1 MQFNYFLKDWLGK
14 ILPDSFAFR
23 YFSRLPEF
31 NTWKKNHIKDTTP
44 SFEQREQL
52 YEFLYKNKVNGEA
65 INYFEMGVWFGAAI
79 KSWNQ
84 LDSNPQSKYFGF
96 DTFTGL
102 PETWEGLT
110 ANAEPGTFNVGGS
123 IENVKINDSRVELIE
138 GLFQDT
144 VPGFLSK
151 TELDYQR
158 TNIIHIDSDLYT
170 SALYCLTKFDH
181 IMKAGDIII
190 FDEFSS
196 MDEFWALSD
205 YCKSYRRSYQ
215 VLGHAGSYFQYLAI
229 ELT

>member
-1 MQFNYFLKDWLGK
+1 MKDLLAK
-14 ILPDSFAFR
+14 LLPDSFAFR

-31 NTWKKNHIKDTTP
+31 NTWKKKYLKDSTP
-44 SFEQREQL
+44 KFEQREQL
-52 YEFLYKNKVNGEA
+52 YEFLYQSKINGQA
-65 INYFEMGVWFGAAI
+65 LNYFEMGVWFGAAI

-84 LDSNPQSKYFGF
+84 LDTNQNSNYFGF
-96 DTFTGL
+96 DTFSGL

-123 IENVKINDSRVELIE
+123 IENVKIYDPRVKLIE

-144 VPGFLSK
+144 VPDFLAN
-151 TELDYQR
+151 TELDTSR
-158 TNIIHIDSDLYT
+158 INIIHIDSDLYS
-170 SALYCLTKFDH
+170 SALYCLTKFDQM
-181 IMKAGDIII
+181 MKSGDIVI

-215 VLGHAGSYFQYLAI
+215 VLAHAGSYYQCLAI
-229 ELT
+229 ELI